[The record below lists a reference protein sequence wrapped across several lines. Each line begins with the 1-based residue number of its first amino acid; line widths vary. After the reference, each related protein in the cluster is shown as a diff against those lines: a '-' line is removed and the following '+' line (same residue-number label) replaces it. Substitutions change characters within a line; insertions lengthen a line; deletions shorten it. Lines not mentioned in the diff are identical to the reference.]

1 MDALHSARMPRV
13 RTLAVLLPLALAL
26 AAACSS
32 GGGAGSG
39 PIGGDAAIDAL
50 TDGGS
55 LVDVYEQ
62 TIDAPCLVQVANPPI
77 EGYTHVPIGTIVD
90 YGTNPPSSGNHYPIW
105 AAFQAYTSPVPR
117 EYYVHDLE
125 HGAIDLLYTC
135 SDPAGCPQV
144 AAALQA
150 ISDALPD
157 DPLCDGEG
165 VRVRTVITPT
175 RSSTCPLRPPRGGGR
190 IAQSASIHP
199 RCSRSPWPTTGKGER
214 CSAPPGRRAS
224 ETPTF

>member
-1 MDALHSARMPRV
+1 MPRV

-165 VRVRTVITPT
+165 VRVRTVITPD
-175 RSSTCPLRPPRGGGR
+175 PLLDVPIAASAWGWTYRAECIDPPSLLAFAMAHYGQGR
-190 IAQSASIHP
+190 EML
-199 RCSRSPWPTTGKGER
+199 CSPGTT
-214 CSAPPGRRAS
+214 S
-224 ETPTF
+224 F